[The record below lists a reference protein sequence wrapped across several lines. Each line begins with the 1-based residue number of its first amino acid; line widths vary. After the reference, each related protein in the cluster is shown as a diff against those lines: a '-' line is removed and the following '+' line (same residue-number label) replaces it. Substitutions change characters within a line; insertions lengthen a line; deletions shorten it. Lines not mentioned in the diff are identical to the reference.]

1 MPCLVSCSL
10 SLIFLIGMVYFY
22 LMTYR
27 NNIVQKYKS
36 SLSPELQA
44 RYHKIKEERMK
55 ISCQGYGLGLVLA
68 LFVILTL
75 RRKMNTLGLVCTVV
89 AVSFVTNYF
98 YYTLSPKSDWM
109 LPHMNSKEEVNAWL
123 MMYREMQVQYHAG
136 LVLGILALAMW
147 TLGIRDL

>member
-1 MPCLVSCSL
+1 
-10 SLIFLIGMVYFY
+10 
-22 LMTYR
+22 MTYR
-27 NNIVQKYKS
+27 NDVVQKYKS
-36 SLSPELQA
+36 SLSPELQD
-44 RYHKIKEERMK
+44 RYQKIKEERMK

-123 MMYREMQVQYHAG
+123 MMYRENAG
-136 LVLGILALAMW
+136 SLSCRISLGYSRSGYVDVGYSGFVI
-147 TLGIRDL
+147 TTHSISG